1 MGMMGIVG
9 VLIFSVIIIV
19 IMVMVVML
27 IFFVMMMFL
36 FFIIIF
42 IVVVFAFHCFNPG
55 SGGCHF
61 VEVKH
66 LRVQDFVEVHV
77 AVVAFDDF
85 RLGLDGAY
93 NLLDA

>member
-1 MGMMGIVG
+1 MLM
-9 VLIFSVIIIV
+9 FFFII
-19 IMVMVVML
+19 MVVMVLVSFL
-27 IFFVMMMFL
+27 IVVVFMFL
-36 FFIIIF
+36 FFIFIF